1 MTACY
6 SESSNPLLITCHYN
20 TLNFNKLRTTNQ
32 SHTCIGHCND
42 HCNDQITMNVIKQFI
57 CVADTVKSGLSCVL
71 KVDDIKDTN
80 DSSDNISNDISS
92 NIKDSSED
100 KVAKINDVNIE
111 YNTPRRNTTNCD
123 DATVYQI
130 LKLSVTEAT
139 ISKLPEPERE
149 FVEMSIAVADTVSNE
164 LYKNNIWTQTN

>member
-1 MTACY
+1 
-6 SESSNPLLITCHYN
+6 
-20 TLNFNKLRTTNQ
+20 
-32 SHTCIGHCND
+32 
-42 HCNDQITMNVIKQFI
+42 MNVIKQFI

-80 DSSDNISNDISS
+80 DISSNISS

-100 KVAKINDVNIE
+100 KVAKINTADIE
-111 YNTPRRNTTNCD
+111 YNIPRRNTTNCD
-123 DATVYQI
+123 DAAVFQI
-130 LKLSVTEAT
+130 LAISVREET

-164 LYKNNIWTQTN
+164 LYKDNI